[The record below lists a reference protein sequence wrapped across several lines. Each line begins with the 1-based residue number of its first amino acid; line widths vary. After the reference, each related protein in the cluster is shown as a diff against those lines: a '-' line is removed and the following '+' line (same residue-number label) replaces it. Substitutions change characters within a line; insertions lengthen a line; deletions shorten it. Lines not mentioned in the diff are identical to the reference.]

1 VSPAAAPAG
10 NELFDDGAVLVSSG
24 LPLTVKLV
32 CLSPTGRG
40 IVSEAANGAAS
51 TGNHAVEK
59 QVNCRP
65 QQTLCRPVRVVGRGY
80 WSGAENRVELRP
92 GLAGSGIFFV
102 REDLGGAC
110 VPVSL
115 SNRIEA
121 TKRTNLQAGGVTI
134 EMVEHVLSALAALGV
149 DCCEV
154 HLTAAE
160 LPGLDGSADAYVDAI
175 DQVGIEPLDGT
186 VTNPLVVQAP
196 FTVSAV
202 SGDGVIEVAPPTTL
216 GLRVKYSVEYPGSPI
231 PPQQYEV
238 AVTPQRY
245 REEVAAART
254 FLLEEEARKLQ
265 EDGVGLTVTTQDLIV
280 FGENGPI
287 ENELRWPNECARHK
301 VLDIVGDLFLSGR
314 PFFGDV
320 VARRSGHCLNAEVLA
335 AVLAAESQMSGMHGE
350 A

>member
-1 VSPAAAPAG
+1 M
-10 NELFDDGAVLVSSG
+10 
-24 LPLTVKLV
+24 
-32 CLSPTGRG
+32 
-40 IVSEAANGAAS
+40 
-51 TGNHAVEK
+51 
-59 QVNCRP
+59 NCRP
-65 QQTLCRPVRVVGRGY
+65 QQTICRPVQVVGRGY

-92 GLAGSGIFFV
+92 GLADSGIFFV
-102 REDLGGAC
+102 REDLGGVC

-121 TKRTNLQAGGVTI
+121 TKRTNLQADGATV

-149 DCCEV
+149 DCCEI
-154 HLTAAE
+154 HLTSAE
-160 LPGLDGSADAYVDAI
+160 LPGLDGSADAYVNAI

-186 VTNPLVVQAP
+186 VTNPLVVHSP
-196 FTVSAV
+196 ITVSAT
-202 SGDGVIEVAPPTTL
+202 SGDGVIEVAPPTTS
-216 GLRVKYSVEYPGSPI
+216 GLRVQYSVEYPGSPI

-280 FGENGPI
+280 FGQNGPI

-301 VLDIVGDLFLSGR
+301 VLDIVGDLFLAGR
-314 PFFGDV
+314 PFYGDV
-320 VARRSGHCLNAEVLA
+320 VAHRSGHCLNAEVLA
-335 AVLAAESQMSGMHGE
+335 AVLAAESQVSGMH
-350 A
+350 

>member
-1 VSPAAAPAG
+1 M
-10 NELFDDGAVLVSSG
+10 LDDETVLVSLG
-24 LPLTVKLV
+24 LPLTGKLV
-32 CLSPTGRG
+32 CLSPMGRG
-40 IVSEAANGAAS
+40 AVSEAANGAAY
-51 TGNHAVEK
+51 TGNHAVKK

-65 QQTLCRPVRVVGRGY
+65 QQTLCRPVQVVGRGY
-80 WSGAENRVELRP
+80 WSGVENRVELRP
-92 GLAGSGIFFV
+92 ASADSGIFFV

-115 SNRIEA
+115 GNRIEA
-121 TKRTNLQAGGVTI
+121 AKRTNLQADGVTV

-149 DCCEV
+149 DCCKIC
-154 HLTAAE
+154 LTAAE

-175 DQVGIEPLDGT
+175 DQAGIESLDGT

-196 FTVSAV
+196 ITVSAV
-202 SGDGVIEVAPPTTL
+202 LGDGVIEVAPPTTS
-216 GLRVKYSVEYPGSPI
+216 GLRVQYSVEYPGSPI

-265 EDGVGLTVTTQDLIV
+265 DNGVGLTVTTQDLIV
-280 FGENGPI
+280 YGENGPI
-287 ENELRWPNECARHK
+287 ENKLRWPNECARHK

-320 VARRSGHCLNAEVLA
+320 VARRSGHCLNANVLA
-335 AVLAAESQMSGMHGE
+335 AVLEAESQMSGMH
-350 A
+350 

>member
-1 VSPAAAPAG
+1 M
-10 NELFDDGAVLVSSG
+10 LDDETVLVSLG

-32 CLSPTGRG
+32 CLSPMGRG
-40 IVSEAANGAAS
+40 AVSEAANGAAY
-51 TGNHAVEK
+51 TGNQAVEK

-65 QQTLCRPVRVVGRGY
+65 QQTLCRPVQVVGRGY
-80 WSGAENRVELRP
+80 WSGVENRVELRP
-92 GLAGSGIFFV
+92 ASADSGIFFV

-121 TKRTNLQAGGVTI
+121 AKRTNLQADGVTV

-149 DCCEV
+149 DCCKIC
-154 HLTAAE
+154 LTAAE

-175 DQVGIEPLDGT
+175 DQAGIESLDGT

-196 FTVSAV
+196 ITVSAV
-202 SGDGVIEVAPPTTL
+202 LGDGVIEVAPPTTS
-216 GLRVKYSVEYPGSPI
+216 GLRVQYSVEYPGSPI

-238 AVTPQRY
+238 AITPQRY

-265 EDGVGLTVTTQDLIV
+265 DNGVGLTVTTQDLIV
-280 FGENGPI
+280 YGENGPI
-287 ENELRWPNECARHK
+287 ENKLRWPNECARHK

-320 VARRSGHCLNAEVLA
+320 VARRSGHCLNANVLA
-335 AVLAAESQMSGMHGE
+335 AVLEAESQMSGMH
-350 A
+350 